1 MCYNKSV
8 HAAFARWEVA
18 AINKTEKRY
27 HLVGWLLF
35 VVCAFFFIAQSL
47 TDNNMLG
54 LTGSIIFFAGCIA
67 FLIPLV
73 GNWHK

>member
-1 MCYNKSV
+1 MC
-8 HAAFARWEVA
+8 AAFARQEVA

-27 HLVGWLLF
+27 HLAGWLLF
-35 VVCAFFFIAQSL
+35 LVCAVFFIAQSL
-47 TDNNMLG
+47 TDNNIMG

-73 GNWHK
+73 GNWRK